1 MKEVYIVSAARTAV
15 GSFCGTLKDFSAR
28 DLGSITIK
36 EVIKRAGVEPSL
48 VDEVFM
54 GNVLSAGK
62 GQNIARQCLIDSG
75 IPDTVPALTVS
86 KVCGSGL
93 RSISLGYQTIVAGD
107 NDVVVAGGTESMS
120 TANYVLENHRLGV
133 KMGDVKLVDT
143 MLTDGLVDAFSG
155 VHMGITAENLA
166 AKNNLTREEQ
176 DEFAYKSQQKAK
188 KAQEEG
194 KFVDEIVPITI
205 TPKRK
210 PSFVFE
216 NDEYIKGDT
225 SLEVLAKLRPAFKK
239 DGTVTAGNASGLND
253 GAAAVLL
260 MSDEK
265 VKETGVKPMAKILGH
280 ATVGCDP
287 QTMGIGPVETVRKAL
302 KRANLTLDDIGLIES
317 NEAFAAQALSV
328 AKELNFNMDI
338 VNVNGGAIA
347 IGHAIGSSG
356 ARILNTLLFEM
367 KKRNVRYG
375 LATLC
380 IGGGMGTAIVV
391 ENVM

>member
-1 MKEVYIVSAARTAV
+1 MKEVYIVSAARTPV

-28 DLGSITIK
+28 DLGSIAIK
-36 EVIKRAGVEPSL
+36 EVINRAGVEPSM

-75 IPDTVPALTVS
+75 IPNTVPALTVS

-133 KMGDVKLVDT
+133 KMGDVKIVDT
-143 MLTDGLVDAFSG
+143 MLSDGLVDAFQG
-155 VHMGITAENLA
+155 IHMGITAENLA
-166 AKNNLTREEQ
+166 AKNNLTREQQ
-176 DEFAYKSQQKAK
+176 DEFAYNSQQKAK

-194 KFVDEIVPITI
+194 KFVEEIVPITI

-216 NDEYIKGDT
+216 KDEYIKGDT
-225 SLEVLAKLRPAFKK
+225 SLEILSKLRPAFKA

-265 VKETGVKPMAKILGH
+265 VKECGVKPMAKILGH
-280 ATVGCDP
+280 ASVGCDP
-287 QTMGIGPVETVRKAL
+287 EIMGIGPVETVRKAL

-367 KKRNVRYG
+367 KRRNVRYG

-380 IGGGMGTAIVV
+380 IGGGMGTAVVV